1 MKLLLLFLL
10 SLSLYGGLITPKK
23 TVKTSSPILDVAL
36 YDKTLWAGS
45 ANGEVIHFDTKGKI
59 LSTVTLPSRV
69 DSWGEKVIPKVMSL
83 DVSSDGSTVAVGSDE
98 GKVFLIRNQKIVPTS
113 YMTYGVIKKIAF
125 ISDKRLMIALLSNEV
140 VWFDIDANKVVKT
153 ISVGTSPLSDMALSK
168 DKKIAAVAGEAGVI
182 SLIDTAKMAVMRQI
196 RGGNVDN
203 IYDLDIQNGSIITA
217 GQDRRAILYTMD
229 GKSYVRYNGSFLIYA
244 AALSPS
250 ARVMGAALDEEN
262 RLSFY
267 DTQTRQKIATAK
279 GHTATL
285 NRIVFIDEKN
295 VVSCADENKILY
307 WELP

>member
-1 MKLLLLFLL
+1 MKLLLLFLV
-10 SLSLYGGLITPKK
+10 SVSLYGGIITPKK
-23 TVKTSSPILDVAL
+23 TIKTSSPILDMVL
-36 YDKTLWAGS
+36 YDKTVWAGS
-45 ANGEVIHFDTKGKI
+45 SNGEVIHFDAKGKI
-59 LSTVTLPSRV
+59 LSTVTLTSRV
-69 DSWGEKVIPKVMSL
+69 DSWGEKMIPKVMSL
-83 DVSSDGSTVAVGSDE
+83 DISLDGSTVAAGSDD
-98 GKVFLIRNQKIVPTS
+98 GKIFLIRNQKIVSTS

-140 VWFDIDANKVVKT
+140 VWFDIDTNKVVKT
-153 ISVGTSPLSDMALSK
+153 ISVGTSPLSDMALTK

-182 SLIDTAKMAVMRQI
+182 SLIDTANMRVMRQI

-203 IYDLDIQNGSIITA
+203 IYDLDIQNGSVITA

-244 AALSPS
+244 AALSPN
-250 ARVMGAALDEEN
+250 AGVMGAALDEEN

-267 DTQTRQKIATAK
+267 NTQTRQKIATAK